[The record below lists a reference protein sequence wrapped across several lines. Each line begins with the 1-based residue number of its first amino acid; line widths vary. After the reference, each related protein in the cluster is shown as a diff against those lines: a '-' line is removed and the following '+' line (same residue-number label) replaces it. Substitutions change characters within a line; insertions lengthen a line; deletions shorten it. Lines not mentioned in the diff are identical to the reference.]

1 MARLLLEADPT
12 WLADKGLVMEALM
25 TFIICSKAKFY
36 SPLLEDK
43 TRMKMLEENDKVQLR
58 AYAVD
63 MGSELALQLVDK
75 AFLASPLPA

>member
-43 TRMKMLEENDKVQLR
+43 TRTAILDENDKVQLR
-58 AYAVD
+58 AYAATV
-63 MGSELALQLVDK
+63 GSSMALGMVDK
-75 AFLASPLPA
+75 AFFALPLPA